1 MQHRLSHLRLAMAHR
16 RCAPLFSWFPACL
29 FGLTLA
35 ACGGGGGGGADISG
49 ADGGAAGAGG
59 AGGTTSAGTF
69 IAAAGPLC
77 AKRAANNHCVQPT
90 SSSTTPFALM
100 KAITDPNGQVI
111 DFDSMG
117 STMNYA
123 VTFKGTPPGPEYTY
137 TSYGMARRNIQAGRN
152 TFTVD
157 DRYYGNAR
165 AFPAAGE
172 IKYRHARDDATVTFN
187 VGRQKDQN
195 DENLSSLTLSE
206 DQASGGGGR
215 AWSSALRLL
224 TDQTDAPP
232 TPTITYVG
240 RVLPSAGS
248 AALLDEH
255 TRDFLI
261 TGVTYEAVLN
271 TVTGTLT
278 GVSIDYTESK
288 SQRHTRLELPELRF
302 QNSQLDS
309 ASRQQRIHAR
319 MEGPGQDDR
328 GDEPQPDTARTR
340 HEFTTDGLEGEI
352 TGRQAEIIELVGGGP
367 KGILHVALVRKDLT
381 EDDFVIDIPRPKP

>member
-1 MQHRLSHLRLAMAHR
+1 MQHRLSHLRLAMVHR

-49 ADGGAAGAGG
+49 ADGGAGG

-90 SSSTTPFALM
+90 SSSPTPFALM

-248 AALLDEH
+248 AA
-255 TRDFLI
+255 
-261 TGVTYEAVLN
+261 
-271 TVTGTLT
+271 
-278 GVSIDYTESK
+278 
-288 SQRHTRLELPELRF
+288 
-302 QNSQLDS
+302 
-309 ASRQQRIHAR
+309 
-319 MEGPGQDDR
+319 
-328 GDEPQPDTARTR
+328 
-340 HEFTTDGLEGEI
+340 
-352 TGRQAEIIELVGGGP
+352 
-367 KGILHVALVRKDLT
+367 
-381 EDDFVIDIPRPKP
+381 